1 MEQHNHKPLLL
12 ICGSRFTTKALHD
25 QLSEIL
31 PSEIPILDYS
41 TNEECQSIPDQD
53 VFAVFSSR
61 EVFHDFD
68 EQNSPLPFSDFLI
81 AERTILNQ
89 CVDTILSLPRE
100 EEILF
105 VNDSRGSAEE
115 SIEYLRNIG
124 FDFLKLIPYYPGCI
138 APSDIH
144 IAVTPGE
151 VDIVPPGIR
160 QVYNIRS
167 RTMEF
172 TTIVKILQYYNILDQ
187 NIVAYAEQYL
197 KGLLSFARRVSNA
210 ADEACKVMKTVRR
223 ELIGSGYYAKYSFRD
238 IVGDSEEILHAKRLA
253 RKVAKTDLSVL
264 IEGENGTGKELFA
277 SAIHNAS
284 SRVRGPFVA
293 INFSALPDQLAE
305 SELFGYEEGAFTGAK
320 KGGKVG
326 LFQQATGG
334 TLFLDEIGELGSDE
348 QAMLLRAVEEKKF
361 LPLGADREESSSFQ
375 LICGTNRDLHAAAV
389 SGRFR
394 ADLLARIDLWNF
406 ELPGLADRRED
417 IEPNLDYELNRFA
430 EKNGKRVTFNREAR
444 NLFLEFA
451 LDPAN
456 RWSGNFRDLNA
467 MVIRMA
473 TLASG
478 GRITQETV
486 RQEID
491 RMRKK
496 LLPDDTDADL
506 SALLGSD
513 YAARFDRFELIRLK
527 SVIAVCR
534 ESRTLAEAGKTL
546 FAVSRKEKKSGNDSD
561 RISKYLARF
570 ALDFRSLHSMRIS
583 L

>member
-334 TLFLDEIGELGSDE
+334 TLFLDEIGDISLKM
-348 QAMLLRAVEEKKF
+348 QAKLLRVLQEKEIMKIGGDKIVPIDVRIIAATNKDLTKMIEEKTFRKDLYYRLREGLIYLPPLNRRKKDIPQLLDYWEEKGDLGKKAITEPVLEAFQKYTWPGNVRELLNTLKFAMAVSESDTITLQDLPQDNIRSIVEEVPEK
-361 LPLGADREESSSFQ
+361 LPLVDKTSFRILKAVRDINDRGE
-375 LICGTNRDLHAAAV
+375 IA
-389 SGRFR
+389 GRSNI
-394 ADLLARIDLWNF
+394 LC
-406 ELPGLADRRED
+406 EMQ
-417 IEPNLDYELNRFA
+417 
-430 EKNGKRVTFNREAR
+430 EKNVKVSEYRIRKTISLLLKEGLIASAEGRYG
-444 NLFLEFA
+444 LF
-451 LDPAN
+451 P
-456 RWSGNFRDLNA
+456 
-467 MVIRMA
+467 
-473 TLASG
+473 
-478 GRITQETV
+478 
-486 RQEID
+486 
-491 RMRKK
+491 
-496 LLPDDTDADL
+496 TDAGF
-506 SALLGSD
+506 SLLETGSS
-513 YAARFDRFELIRLK
+513 EEPK
-527 SVIAVCR
+527 
-534 ESRTLAEAGKTL
+534 
-546 FAVSRKEKKSGNDSD
+546 
-561 RISKYLARF
+561 
-570 ALDFRSLHSMRIS
+570 
-583 L
+583 